1 MLTKNIF
8 FVLILG
14 CLSFSLYSCASGG
27 IFSEGNMT
35 DVKLG
40 APNYSI
46 VATDISG
53 ESTAAYILGA
63 TMSNGMST
71 SIYAVARISGTQ
83 KLYSDAVGNLW
94 KNFEKT
100 HGPVIGKKYALVN
113 IRYDANA
120 LNLFLYTSVV
130 VTVRADVIE
139 FSEAQTEQK

>member
-1 MLTKNIF
+1 ML
-8 FVLILG
+8 VLG
-14 CLSFSLYSCASGG
+14 MLSVTLYSCASGG

-35 DVKLG
+35 DVKLAG
-40 APNYSI
+40 ANYSI

-71 SIYAVARISGTQ
+71 SIYAVARVSGTQ
-83 KLYSDAVGNLW
+83 KLYSDAVQNLW

-113 IRYDANA
+113 VRYDANA

-139 FSEAQTEQK
+139 FAESQTEQK